1 MSGWHIRDESQHRTA
16 LMHCCRDWPDSGGPP
31 AQCTEQTM
39 SGQGHSTSGV
49 VETDVPD
56 GVGPSVTSQA
66 WPNELGW
73 GKNWHPHQN
82 HHTHKKKKRKKKEKR
97 KKKTSTALP
106 DFAWIEL
113 HQNILLIPHTWSRSL
128 AKLVINAPPAQ
139 PKCSVGSGQRGL
151 WRCGW
156 CFTETVV
163 TKDVFSL
170 TVVRLV
176 SKNSSLVAAATAV
189 GEVTTLW
196 LADLAIYILLSDC
209 QQTQVQVQTDHQDS

>member
-16 LMHCCRDWPDSGGPP
+16 LMHCCRDWPDSGGLQHN
-31 AQCTEQTM
+31 AQNKPCQGRGIQHLALLKRTFLMVLAPVWLVRPGQM
-39 SGQGHSTSGV
+39 SWDEARIDIHIKT
-49 VETDVPD
+49 T
-56 GVGPSVTSQA
+56 T
-66 WPNELGW
+66 
-73 GKNWHPHQN
+73 
-82 HHTHKKKKRKKKEKR
+82 HTKRKRKR

-176 SKNSSLVAAATAV
+176 SKNSSLVVAATAV